1 MKRNYLIYALLMT
14 VFLSSNV
21 ISAQNYFGD
30 FPVKADP
37 KTVGNKLS
45 RRLMETKH
53 QLYFDRG
60 IHYAEVCTWY
70 GALRFAELT
79 NNKELIKLLRNRFE
93 LLFHLEKELLPPPI
107 HVDQN
112 MFGCLPLRFYNITK
126 DKRYL
131 DLGLPYADTQWQ
143 LPANANEEERKW
155 DKKGYSWQTRLWIDD
170 MYMITIVQS
179 EAYKAT
185 GDPKYINRAA
195 KEMVLYL
202 EMCIRDSEC
211 SYLF

>member
-79 NNKELIKLLRNRFE
+79 NNKDLIKLLRNRFE
-93 LLFHLEKELLPPPI
+93 SVSYTHL
-107 HVDQN
+107 DQYDADGN
-112 MFGCLPLRFYNITK
+112 LVKVIYNDDDKVFQGQTAAPVTWALRNDFTLWKDLTLSVNIYSRMGHK
-126 DKRYL
+126 SLESMYL
-131 DLGLPYADTQWQ
+131 NNDDDGGGMTY
-143 LPANANEEERKW
+143 
-155 DKKGYSWQTRLWIDD
+155 RL
-170 MYMITIVQS
+170 VN
-179 EAYKAT
+179 K
-185 GDPKYINRAA
+185 NA
-195 KEMVLYL
+195 KEYWTV
-202 EMCIRDSEC
+202 DNPV
-211 SYLF
+211 SYTHLDVYKRQSSGIGRRTNALFP

>member
-1 MKRNYLIYALLMT
+1 MKKNYYLICVLLLAAFCT
-14 VFLSSNV
+14 TNV
-21 ISAQNYFGD
+21 ATAQNYFGD

-53 QLYFDRG
+53 QLYFDKG

-107 HVDQN
+107 HVD
-112 MFGCLPLRFYNITK
+112 
-126 DKRYL
+126 
-131 DLGLPYADTQWQ
+131 
-143 LPANANEEERKW
+143 
-155 DKKGYSWQTRLWIDD
+155 
-170 MYMITIVQS
+170 
-179 EAYKAT
+179 
-185 GDPKYINRAA
+185 
-195 KEMVLYL
+195 
-202 EMCIRDSEC
+202 
-211 SYLF
+211 

>member
-1 MKRNYLIYALLMT
+1 MMKKNYYLICVLLLAAFCT
-14 VFLSSNV
+14 TS
-21 ISAQNYFGD
+21 IATAQNYFGD

-107 HVDQN
+107 HV
-112 MFGCLPLRFYNITK
+112 YNPQIQISAESETKRSIFREK
-126 DKRYL
+126 DKTKRS
-131 DLGLPYADTQWQ
+131 
-143 LPANANEEERKW
+143 
-155 DKKGYSWQTRLWIDD
+155 KKESAQHSKSRNKSFVMTSVSAL
-170 MYMITIVQS
+170 
-179 EAYKAT
+179 
-185 GDPKYINRAA
+185 
-195 KEMVLYL
+195 
-202 EMCIRDSEC
+202 
-211 SYLF
+211 